1 MHVLITLTAYCIRC
15 TLGKHSRSART
26 LGIAERRTRWEGW
39 YIAQPTGVR
48 GAPART
54 LYMPRVLRR
63 LCGSRV
69 LRVVKDLKAR
79 GERKVEEQ
87 QEQSPGGGAEN
98 WKVGLLASCPPVGQG
113 R

>member
-1 MHVLITLTAYCIRC
+1 M
-15 TLGKHSRSART
+15 
-26 LGIAERRTRWEGW
+26 
-39 YIAQPTGVR
+39 
-48 GAPART
+48 
-54 LYMPRVLRR
+54 
-63 LCGSRV
+63 
-69 LRVVKDLKAR
+69 RVVKDLKAR